1 MASPTHA
8 TPLAALYA
16 VPMHDAIASGDV
28 GKMSAI
34 RDQALDYLTAAAA
47 IERLLPTLDRAL
59 KAKGLPPQA
68 LYGVSIQDA
77 VARGDQAELARLK
90 AEVAYYSR
98 LL

>member
-1 MASPTHA
+1 MASTNA
-8 TPLAALYA
+8 APLAALYA

-28 GKMSAI
+28 SKMLAI
-34 RDQALDYLTAAAA
+34 RDQVLDYLTSAAA
-47 IERLLPTLDRAL
+47 IERLLPSLDRAL
-59 KAKGLPPQA
+59 KAKGMPPQA